1 MTVATA
7 YSVIS
12 SSGNGVTT
20 AFSVTWPF
28 FAATDLV
35 VTLVSST
42 GVETVKTLT
51 THYTVSGGTDVNG
64 LPAVGTVTMLTAPA
78 SGETLRIQRSTS
90 KVQSSSWTNGG
101 SFQAKTVEATVDRLM
116 LIAQE
121 GTTGGGGGDGITGDV
136 MQFVSSSTD
145 PDYWDAENAIIRNV
159 ADPVADDDAV
169 PKGYADATYGGALAA
184 AAAASATSASA
195 SATSAASSATS
206 ASSSAASAAA
216 AWDAFDDLYLGAKAS
231 DPLVDNDGAVLT
243 SGVMYFNTVSDELR
257 VYDGAAWVVGSPYP
271 VTSVDG
277 SVGAV
282 VVSATKPV
290 ATRTALKAL
299 DTTKY
304 TTAVLMES
312 GREGAWVWTSGDYAA
327 RITADTTEAFYV
339 KADAIATTAGAWVR
353 AYGGHA
359 SVKWF
364 GAKGDGSTDD
374 TTALQ
379 AALDS
384 NMVCIMPPG
393 RYRITTALLID
404 PIRNRNCGFVGTVS
418 PSYYPETTQ
427 SGGPDW
433 SSGTKECVIWYDGA
447 TGATT
452 AVLAISAEP
461 VNTEPASTFATTILG
476 VVLRNMVFDGNAKAN
491 YGVYGARLQDADIH
505 NCVVYDTAGDGW
517 YLNGIY
523 SGKYSNLLARTTG
536 GRGFGIGAAR
546 RDFGWTTN
554 DGINGVT
561 FIDLWALNIGY
572 NGDFHETTSD
582 TTRTKG
588 CGIYFAPHR
597 GAHIYRATCEITD
610 GYGFVF
616 EPTGACN
623 TIQGAY
629 TELNGDSLVV
639 TGGAGVGQT
648 AYDGGRATRANN
660 GLCWLGD
667 SGAGSMHNRVVD
679 SWFAAGAIYVGGTAI
694 TASRKEGAV
703 EFNNVAGGSVFET
716 AHAMWRMVNC
726 GEEYMAGVTGTA
738 STGAMVL
745 PAGIQFDKDG
755 DTLSYFDEGTWTPT
769 IGGSSTPGTPT
780 YSAQVGKF
788 QRIGKRVTFEG
799 YVVITAISGS
809 PAGTVRIGGLPLPS
823 SNYRCAV
830 HIPYW
835 IGFTSGVAGGVI
847 EPNTD
852 YIDVYRYVVGSVA
865 VLNAT
870 EISATSRLM
879 ISGSYE
885 VA

>member
-1 MTVATA
+1 MPTIAQARDQVVSQIVDGPPSSLTPSKVRQVLLDVVDALAADPTLTALAAVATA
-7 YSVIS
+7 ADKVIYATGPDAFS
-12 SSGNGVTT
+12 TTDLT
-20 AFSVTWPF
+20 AFGRS
-28 FAATDLV
+28 LV
-35 VTLVSST
+35 
-42 GVETVKTLT
+42 
-51 THYTVSGGTDVNG
+51 
-64 LPAVGTVTMLTAPA
+64 
-78 SGETLRIQRSTS
+78 
-90 KVQSSSWTNGG
+90 
-101 SFQAKTVEATVDRLM
+101 
-116 LIAQE
+116 
-121 GTTGGGGGDGITGDV
+121 
-136 MQFVSSSTD
+136 
-145 PDYWDAENAIIRNV
+145 
-159 ADPVADDDAV
+159 
-169 PKGYADATYGGALAA
+169 
-184 AAAASATSASA
+184 AAASEATAR
-195 SATSAASSATS
+195 
-206 ASSSAASAAA
+206 
-216 AWDAFDDLYLGAKAS
+216 G
-231 DPLVDNDGAVLT
+231 VLNLN
-243 SGVMYFNTVSDELR
+243 SGYS
-257 VYDGAAWVVGSPYP
+257 
-271 VTSVDG
+271 
-277 SVGAV
+277 
-282 VVSATKPV
+282 
-290 ATRTALKAL
+290 
-299 DTTKY
+299 
-304 TTAVLMES
+304 
-312 GREGAWVWTSGDYAA
+312 
-327 RITADTTEAFYV
+327 
-339 KADAIATTAGAWVR
+339 
-353 AYGGHA
+353 

-364 GAKGDGSTDD
+364 GAVGDGVTDD

-384 NMVCIMPPG
+384 NTICLVPPG

-404 PIRNRNCGFVGTVS
+404 PIRNRNCGFIGTVS

-433 SSGTKECVIWYDGA
+433 STGTKECVIWYDGSS
-447 TGATT
+447 GATT
-452 AVLAISAEP
+452 AVLAISSEP
-461 VNTEPASTFATTILG
+461 VNTEPASLFNTAILG

-505 NCVVYDTAGDGW
+505 NCVVYDTTGDGW

-536 GRGFGIGAAR
+536 GRGFAIGAAR
-546 RDFGWTTN
+546 RDLGWTTN

-561 FIDLWALNIGY
+561 FIDLWAINIGY
-572 NGDFHETTSD
+572 NGDFHQTTSD

-597 GAHIYRATCEITD
+597 GSHIYRATCEITD

-629 TELNGDSLVV
+629 TELNGDSLVA
-639 TGGAGVGQT
+639 TGGAGAGQT
-648 AYDGGRATRANN
+648 AYDGGRATRTDN

-694 TASRKEGAV
+694 TSSRKEGAI
-703 EFNNVAGGSVFET
+703 EFYNVAGGSVFEAT
-716 AHAMWRMVNC
+716 HAMWRMVNC
-726 GEEYMAGVTGTA
+726 GDEYMAGVTGTA

-745 PAGIQFDKDG
+745 PAGVQFDKDG

-780 YSAQVGKF
+780 YSVQVGKY

-809 PAGTVRIGGLPLPS
+809 PAGTVRIGGLPFATVNTG
-823 SNYRCAV
+823 NYRCAV

-852 YIDVYRYVVGSVA
+852 YIDIYRYIAGSVA

-879 ISGSYE
+879 FSGSYE

>member
-1 MTVATA
+1 MSFDLKDSSALSTGVTDGSQFFGASSEEAPQPSAILATALWDYLHGKILATVGSELQAWSANLDAWSALATSAKQASDPTLTALAGVATA
-7 YSVIS
+7 ADKVIYATGADAFS
-12 SSGNGVTT
+12 TTDIT
-20 AFSVTWPF
+20 AFGRSLI
-28 FAATDLV
+28 AT
-35 VTLVSST
+35 
-42 GVETVKTLT
+42 
-51 THYTVSGGTDVNG
+51 
-64 LPAVGTVTMLTAPA
+64 A
-78 SGETLRIQRSTS
+78 S
-90 KVQSSSWTNGG
+90 
-101 SFQAKTVEATVDRLM
+101 EATAR
-116 LIAQE
+116 
-121 GTTGGGGGDGITGDV
+121 GILNLN
-136 MQFVSSSTD
+136 S
-145 PDYWDAENAIIRNV
+145 
-159 ADPVADDDAV
+159 
-169 PKGYADATYGGALAA
+169 GY
-184 AAAASATSASA
+184 S
-195 SATSAASSATS
+195 
-206 ASSSAASAAA
+206 
-216 AWDAFDDLYLGAKAS
+216 
-231 DPLVDNDGAVLT
+231 
-243 SGVMYFNTVSDELR
+243 
-257 VYDGAAWVVGSPYP
+257 
-271 VTSVDG
+271 
-277 SVGAV
+277 
-282 VVSATKPV
+282 
-290 ATRTALKAL
+290 
-299 DTTKY
+299 
-304 TTAVLMES
+304 
-312 GREGAWVWTSGDYAA
+312 
-327 RITADTTEAFYV
+327 
-339 KADAIATTAGAWVR
+339 
-353 AYGGHA
+353 

-364 GAKGDGSTDD
+364 GAVGDGVADD
-374 TTALQ
+374 TAALQ

-384 NMVCIMPPG
+384 NTICLVPPG

-404 PIRNRNCGFVGTVS
+404 PVRNRNCGFVGTVS

-427 SGGPDW
+427 PGGPDW
-433 SSGTKECVIWYDGA
+433 SSGAKECVIWYDGA
-447 TGATT
+447 TGAAT

-461 VNTEPASTFATTILG
+461 VNTEPASLFNTTILG

-572 NGDFHETTSD
+572 NGDFHQTTSD

-597 GAHIYRATCEITD
+597 GAHIYRATAEITD

-616 EPTGACN
+616 EPTGANN
-623 TIQGAY
+623 TIQGVY

-679 SWFAAGAIYVGGTAI
+679 SWFASGAIYVGGTAI
-694 TASRKEGAV
+694 AASRKEGAV
-703 EFNNVAGGSVFET
+703 EFNNCAGGSVFET
-716 AHAMWRMVNC
+716 THSMWRMVNC
-726 GEEYMAGVTGTA
+726 SEEYMAGVTGTA

-745 PAGIQFDKDG
+745 PAGVQFDKDG
-755 DTLSYFDEGTWTPT
+755 DTLSYFDEGTWSPT

-799 YVVITAISGS
+799 YVVITAIAGS
-809 PAGTVRIGGLPLPS
+809 PAGTVRIGGLPFAS
-823 SNYRCAV
+823 ANTSNYRCAV

-852 YIDVYRYVVGSVA
+852 YIDVYCYIAGSVA